1 MSLNASKKKKR
12 MSIIIDLKT
21 IKSIVEKVDVVAAM
35 KEGFIQ
41 YSNGNTVVP
50 PVGELLF
57 EDPPGDVH
65 IKYGYIKKDDF
76 YVIKIA
82 SGFYENTK
90 LGISSSQGLMLL
102 FNQKTGQLECVL
114 LDEGHLTNIRTAAA
128 GSLAV
133 KHFAPSPIKAVGI
146 IGTGV
151 QAKLQL
157 LQLQENNP
165 CKTVWLW
172 GRNKANAQE
181 LKTELGPDFEVHL
194 ADRPGEVARNA
205 NVIFTTTA
213 AKNPLLQA
221 EDIQPGTLIVAV
233 GSDTHTKQELES
245 AILEKADWVIADSIP
260 QSKNRGE
267 IYQAL
272 KAGAITE
279 KKVVELGKAIQ
290 DSNLQGTPSDQV
302 IVVDLTG
309 VAVQDIMI
317 AAAVY
322 SSFQKQNKQGC

>member
-1 MSLNASKKKKR
+1 MQLNASKKLKK

-21 IKSIVEKVDVVAAM
+21 IKSIVEKVDVVTAM

-41 YSNGNTVVP
+41 YSNGNAVVP

-102 FNQKTGQLECVL
+102 FSQKTGQLECVL

-133 KHFAPSPIKAVGI
+133 KHFAPPQIKAVGI

-172 GRNKANAQE
+172 GRNKANAQK
-181 LKTELGPDFEVHL
+181 LKTELGADFEVHL
-194 ADRPGEVARNA
+194 AESPREVAQNTK
-205 NVIFTTTA
+205 VIITTTSA
-213 AKNPLLQA
+213 TAPLLQS
-221 EDIQPGTLIVAV
+221 EDLQPGTLIVAV
-233 GSDTHTKQELES
+233 GSDTHTKQELDS
-245 AILEKADWVIADSIP
+245 AILGKADLVIADSIP

-272 KAGAITE
+272 KAGAISE
-279 KKVVELGKAIQ
+279 EKVVELGKAIQ
-290 DSNLQGTPSDQV
+290 DSSRQGIRSDQV

-322 SSFQKQNKQGC
+322 SNFQKQNQ